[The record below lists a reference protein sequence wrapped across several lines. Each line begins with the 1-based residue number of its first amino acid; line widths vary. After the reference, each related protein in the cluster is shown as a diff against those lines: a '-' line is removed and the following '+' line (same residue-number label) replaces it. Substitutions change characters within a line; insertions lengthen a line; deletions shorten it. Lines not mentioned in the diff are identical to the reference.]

1 MSGDNETKEA
11 PNRGGMSPTFQH
23 WVAQALGVVDSEL
36 TIHAIAGDASPRR
49 YFRVTRNPGSS
60 TALAY
65 RPEGASDEL
74 IAVDAVIA
82 AASPPSENNSAFLA
96 VQLLL
101 EQSGLSVPRQFANDL
116 EQGFFL
122 MEDFGDKLL
131 SSVLSP
137 QTART
142 HLPHVLEQL
151 IKLAMIPVTDL
162 NLPQFDT
169 ARISEELHVFPEW
182 FAMRHL
188 GLSREELPERIL
200 QNLSLHLAERFLQ
213 QPQCFVHRDFHSRN
227 MMCLDDGSMGL
238 IDFQD
243 AVVGPLTYDVV
254 SVLKDCYIDWPRED
268 QLYWLETYHARL
280 RECGLADGDLE
291 RFIRDFDLV
300 GLQRHLRVLGVFA
313 RLWLRDEKPG
323 YLRDLPLVLAY
334 TREVLALYSGES
346 IIAEFTDWFESVLMP
361 RVEQQDWYRGTR
373 S

>member
-11 PNRGGMSPTFQH
+11 LNRGGVSPMFQH

-49 YFRVTRNPGSS
+49 YFRVTRNVGPSD
-60 TALAY
+60 ALTC

-74 IAVDAVIA
+74 VTVDALIA
-82 AASPPSENNSAFLA
+82 AASPLSENNGAFLA

-137 QTART
+137 LTART
-142 HLPHVLEQL
+142 HLPQVLEQL
-151 IKLAMIPVTDL
+151 VKLAMIPVTDL

-169 ARISEELHVFPEW
+169 ARISQELHVFPEW

-200 QNLSLHLAERFLQ
+200 QNLSSHLAERFLQ

-227 MMCLDDGSMGL
+227 IMCLDDGTMGL

-243 AVVGPLTYDVV
+243 AVIGPLTYDVV
-254 SVLKDCYIDWPRED
+254 SVLKDCYIDWPRQD
-268 QLYWLETYHARL
+268 QLYWLEIYHARL

-334 TREVLALYSGES
+334 TREVLALYSGDS
-346 IIAEFTDWFESVLMP
+346 IIAEFMDWFESVLMP
-361 RVEQQDWYRGTR
+361 RVEHQDWYRIPR